1 MAAPSTVLR
10 RSQGKS
16 KNGCKTCV
24 GRRIRCDQAKPACQ
38 KCTRSGREC
47 IYASVPGE
55 ALSEH
60 ATSMA
65 WLDDIDGSCQAW
77 RDTGETPFPI
87 LMVPSSL
94 DWHGLDARGLRYFY
108 YIASLGDVL
117 DRNNSRHF
125 CLWWM
130 GYDLGLQM
138 AASIDYVAY
147 AHILVAAN
155 RLGRVTKLASVMEDA
170 QHYQGLAIKGLRRA
184 LASFSKE
191 NADAVLGASISLMN
205 QQQTPAEWQRV
216 TQGTAAVI
224 KAMGPA
230 WIKTSSHWPVLKHIY
245 HATESTTVVKSEPSA
260 DPKTTCPMVTVQSV
274 GAAVE
279 FLLDQGVTALNR
291 LATCTR
297 ARKELCTTARG
308 LADMLRLAHA
318 KHQAGQKHDPFWL
331 AHPFCELTNR
341 EAISFTDIHAS
352 NPFVLVILAH
362 MYSALVVL
370 SMLYPELDT
379 AWFIGIR
386 LHSLDGLARYFRT
399 VAAIDCEVCREA
411 HNSHELL
418 AFPCNAMQAYRQW
431 RRDQHSVLS
440 QEGHCESLVGVDHKQ
455 SISAPVWKCH
465 P

>member
-1 MAAPSTVLR
+1 
-10 RSQGKS
+10 
-16 KNGCKTCV
+16 
-24 GRRIRCDQAKPACQ
+24 
-38 KCTRSGREC
+38 
-47 IYASVPGE
+47 
-55 ALSEH
+55 
-60 ATSMA
+60 MA
-65 WLDDIDGSCQAW
+65 WLDAIDGSCQAW

-108 YIASLGDVL
+108 FIASLGDVL

-138 AASIDYVAY
+138 AAKIDYVAY

-184 LASFSKE
+184 LASFSRE

-224 KAMGPA
+224 KAMGP
-230 WIKTSSHWPVLKHIY
+230 WIRTSSHWPVLKHIY
-245 HATESTTVVKSEPSA
+245 HAAESTVVKSEDGAARPT
-260 DPKTTCPMVTVQSV
+260 DRTTTCPMVTVQSV

-297 ARKELCTTARG
+297 DRKELCTTARG

-318 KHQAGQKHDPFWL
+318 KHLAGQKHDPFWL

-386 LHSLDGLARYFRT
+386 LHSLDELARHFQT
-399 VAAIDCEVCREA
+399 VATIDCDVCREP
-411 HNSHELL
+411 HHSHELL
-418 AFPCNAMQAYRQW
+418 AFPSNAVQAYRQW
-431 RRDQHSVLS
+431 RSDQQAVLS
-440 QEGHCESLVGVDHKQ
+440 QQGHRGYSAGLDHKQ
-455 SISAPVWKCH
+455 SISPPA
-465 P
+465 